1 MIVITD
7 DDTFIKACMTDV
19 YIPLLRKYELPSMLV
34 SIIDPKEL
42 AQLSVCLEQ
51 GLVSLEDY
59 KSIIDMSIQERLEKL
74 FK

>member
-7 DDTFIKACMTDV
+7 DDTFIRACMTDV
-19 YIPLLRKYELPSMLV
+19 YVPLLKKHDLPPMLI

-42 AQLSVCLEQ
+42 AQFSICLEQ
-51 GLVSLEDY
+51 GLVSLDHDT
-59 KSIIDMSIQERLEKL
+59 SIIDMSIQERLEKL